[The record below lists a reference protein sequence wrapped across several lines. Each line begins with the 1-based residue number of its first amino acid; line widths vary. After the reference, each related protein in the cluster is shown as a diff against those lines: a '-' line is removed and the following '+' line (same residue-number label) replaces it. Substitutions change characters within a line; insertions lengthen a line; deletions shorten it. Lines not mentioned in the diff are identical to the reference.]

1 MDRHKIE
8 FEAKL
13 TTVDNLNMKLK
24 RQLYSTMRDGALMHT
39 FFPRLGLTIG
49 EICSYLVLKDKA

>member
-8 FEAKL
+8 FESKL
-13 TTVDNLNMKLK
+13 TTVDNLNMKVK
-24 RQLYSTMRDGALMHT
+24 RQLYSTMRDGASMHI
-39 FFPRLGLTIG
+39 FFPKLGLTIG